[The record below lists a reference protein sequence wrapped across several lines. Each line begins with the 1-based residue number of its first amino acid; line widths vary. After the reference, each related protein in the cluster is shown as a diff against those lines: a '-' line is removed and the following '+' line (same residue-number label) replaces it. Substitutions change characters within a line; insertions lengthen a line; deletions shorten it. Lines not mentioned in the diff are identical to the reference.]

1 MGMIWFSI
9 TILGLLLAL
18 LIVSR
23 KRKASKLKLTTS
35 ELETAMLKQR
45 VGQIEQLAQRWQKIS
60 GNPVVLHELYQAA
73 LDTVQRTQAL
83 EENPQFALDEQQR
96 LQSLLHELPAY
107 PRSQT
112 SRTAMSSSSEAG
124 KVRNELKEIK
134 RILKARRLNH
144 HLSSQLHQ
152 QLQQQVDWLGSRVML
167 DTWIAMADEA
177 SSKRQYL
184 EAAQLLQ
191 RAALRI
197 QAGGFDDPR
206 MVDYFSTINR
216 QLEQLPDRA
225 STLH

>member
-1 MGMIWFSI
+1 MIWFSI
-9 TILGLLLAL
+9 TIVGLLLAL

-23 KRKASKLKLTTS
+23 RRKASELKLTTS
-35 ELETAMLKQR
+35 ELETVRLKQR
-45 VGQIEQLAQRWQKIS
+45 VRQIEQLAQRWQKIS

-73 LDTVQRTQAL
+73 LDTVQRGRAL
-83 EENPQFALDEQQR
+83 EENPQFAMDEQQR
-96 LQSLLHELPAY
+96 LQSLLDGLPAY

-112 SRTAMSSSSEAG
+112 CRTAMSSSSEAG

-144 HLSSQLHQ
+144 HLSQQVHQ
-152 QLQQQVDWLGSRVML
+152 QLQEQADWLGSRVML

-177 SSKRQYL
+177 SSKQHYL
-184 EAAQLLQ
+184 EAEQLLQ

-197 QAGGFDDPR
+197 QAKGFDDPR
-206 MVDYFSTINR
+206 MVDYFSTINH
-216 QLEQLPDRA
+216 QIEQLPAHA